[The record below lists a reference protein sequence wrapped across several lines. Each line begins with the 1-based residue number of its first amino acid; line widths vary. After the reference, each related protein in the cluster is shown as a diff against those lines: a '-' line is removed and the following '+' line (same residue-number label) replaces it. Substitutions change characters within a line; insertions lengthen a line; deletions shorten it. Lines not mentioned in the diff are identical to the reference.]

1 MKNIRH
7 ILGKELKSYFIAPIA
22 YIVIAIFLLVTG
34 WFFFSTFFLYNQASL
49 RNFFSLLPIIFSFII
64 PAVTMR
70 LFSEEMH
77 VGSYEVLMT
86 LPVTFWEVITGKFLA
101 ALTFVMI
108 MLLPTLSYTVTIALL
123 GRLDLGPIIGGYI
136 GAIFLGALFS
146 AIGLLASA
154 LTRNQ
159 IIAFIIG
166 MSICF
171 ALTLIDKMLFF
182 LPESL
187 LGVLEYSGADFHF
200 QNIARGILDS
210 RDILYFASASFMAL
224 YAGNLVMQG
233 KK

>member
-7 ILGKELKSYFIAPIA
+7 ILVKELKSYFIAPIA
-22 YIVIAIFLLVTG
+22 YIVIAIFLLITG

-49 RNFFSLLPIIFSFII
+49 RNFFGLLPLIFSFII

-70 LFSEEMH
+70 LFSEEINI
-77 VGSYEVLMT
+77 GSYEILMT
-86 LPVTFWEVITGKFLA
+86 LPLTFTEVIVGKFLA
-101 ALTFVMI
+101 AVAFVMI
-108 MLLPTLSYTVTIALL
+108 MLLPTLSYTITIAML
-123 GRLDLGPIIGGYI
+123 GKLDLGPIIGGYI
-136 GAIFLGALFS
+136 GAILLGALFS

-166 MSICF
+166 MSVCF

-187 LGVLEYSGADFHF
+187 LGVMENIGADFHF
-200 QNIARGILDS
+200 QNIAKGIIDS
-210 RDILYFASASFMAL
+210 RDILYFVSASFVAL

>member
-22 YIVIAIFLLVTG
+22 YIVIAIFLLITG

-49 RNFFSLLPIIFSFII
+49 RNFFGLLPLIFSFII

-70 LFSEEMH
+70 LFSEEIH
-77 VGSYEVLMT
+77 VGSYEILMT
-86 LPVTFWEVITGKFLA
+86 LPVTFSEVIIGKFLA
-101 ALTFVMI
+101 AVAFVGI
-108 MLLPTLSYTVTIALL
+108 MLLPTISYTITIALL
-123 GRLDLGPIIGGYI
+123 GKLDLGPIIGGYI
-136 GAIFLGALFS
+136 GALFLGALFS

-187 LGVLEYSGADFHF
+187 LGVLEYIGADFHF
-200 QNIARGILDS
+200 KNIAKGILDS
-210 RDILYFASASFMAL
+210 RDMLYFASASVIAL
-224 YAGNLVMQG
+224 YGANLVMQG

>member
-7 ILGKELKSYFIAPIA
+7 ILAKELKSYFISPIA
-22 YIVIAIFLLVTG
+22 YIVIAIFLLITG

-49 RNFFSLLPIIFSFII
+49 RNFFGLLPIIFSFIV

-70 LFSEEMH
+70 LFSEELY
-77 VGSYEVLMT
+77 VGSYEILMT
-86 LPVTFWEVITGKFLA
+86 LPLTFTEVIVGKFLA
-101 ALTFVMI
+101 AVAFVMI

-123 GRLDLGPIIGGYI
+123 GKLDLGPIIGGYI

-146 AIGLLASA
+146 AIGLLASS

-187 LGVLEYSGADFHF
+187 LGVLEYIGADFHF
-200 QNIARGILDS
+200 QNIAKGIIDS
-210 RDILYFASASFMAL
+210 RDILYFASSSFVAL

>member
-22 YIVIAIFLLVTG
+22 YIVIAIFLLITG

-49 RNFFSLLPIIFSFII
+49 RNFFGLLPIIFSFII

-70 LFSEEMH
+70 LFSEEIYI
-77 VGSYEVLMT
+77 GSYEILMT
-86 LPVTFWEVITGKFLA
+86 MPLTFSEVIIGKFLA
-101 ALTFVMI
+101 AVAFVAI

-123 GRLDLGPIIGGYI
+123 GKLDLGPIIGGYI

-166 MSICF
+166 MGICF
-171 ALTLIDKMLFF
+171 ALVLIDKMLFF

-187 LGVLEYSGADFHF
+187 LGVLEYAGADFHF
-200 QNIARGILDS
+200 QNIAKGIIDS
-210 RDILYFASASFMAL
+210 RDILYFASSSFVAL
-224 YAGNLVMQG
+224 YGTNLVMQG

>member
-22 YIVIAIFLLVTG
+22 YIVIAIFLLITG

-49 RNFFSLLPIIFSFII
+49 RNFFGLLPIIFSFII

-70 LFSEEMH
+70 LFSEELY
-77 VGSYEVLMT
+77 VGSYEILMT
-86 LPVTFWEVITGKFLA
+86 LPLTFTEVIVGKFLA
-101 ALTFVMI
+101 AVTFIMI
-108 MLLPTLSYTVTIALL
+108 MLLPTLSYTVTIAML
-123 GRLDLGPIIGGYI
+123 GKVDLGPIIGGYI

-146 AIGLLASA
+146 AIGLLASS

-187 LGVLEYSGADFHF
+187 LGVLQNIGADFHF
-200 QNIARGILDS
+200 QNIAKGIIDS
-210 RDILYFASASFMAL
+210 RDILYFASTSFIAL
-224 YAGNLVMQG
+224 YASNLVMQG

>member
-22 YIVIAIFLLVTG
+22 YIVIAIFLLITG

-49 RNFFSLLPIIFSFII
+49 RNFFGLLPLIFSFII

-70 LFSEEMH
+70 LFSEEIYN
-77 VGSYEVLMT
+77 GSYEILMT
-86 LPVTFWEVITGKFLA
+86 LPLTFTEIIVGKFLA
-101 ALTFVMI
+101 AVAFVMI
-108 MLLPTLSYTVTIALL
+108 MLLPTLSYTITIAML
-123 GRLDLGPIIGGYI
+123 GKLDLGPIIGGYI
-136 GAIFLGALFS
+136 GAMFLGALFS

-166 MSICF
+166 MGVCF

-187 LGVLEYSGADFHF
+187 LGVLQYIGADFHF
-200 QNIARGILDS
+200 QNIAKGIIDS
-210 RDILYFASASFMAL
+210 RDILYFVSSSFVAL
-224 YAGNLVMQG
+224 YGANLVMQG